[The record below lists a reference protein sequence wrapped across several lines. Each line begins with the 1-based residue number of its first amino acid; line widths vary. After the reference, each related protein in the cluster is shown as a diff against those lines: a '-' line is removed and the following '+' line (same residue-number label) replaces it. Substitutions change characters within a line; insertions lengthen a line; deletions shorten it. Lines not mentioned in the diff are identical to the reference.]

1 MTDLLNR
8 VKARGYRLT
17 APRRAVLETLA
28 REQVHLTPEELYR
41 RARRRYAKLGLVTVY
56 RTLELLERLGM
67 VQRVHS
73 APGCH
78 SFALVRLAG
87 AHHHQLICRDCGRV
101 EEFSDCRLE
110 RVLQELQA
118 RTGFAIESHQVEVI
132 GRCPECQ

>member
-1 MTDLLNR
+1 MNGLMDR

-28 REQVHLTPEELYR
+28 HERAHLTPEELHR

-67 VQRVHS
+67 VQRVHIE
-73 APGCH
+73 PGCH

-87 AHHHQLICRDCGRV
+87 DHCHQLICRTCGRV
-101 EEFSDCRLE
+101 EEFSDCTLE
-110 RVLQELQA
+110 STLKGLQK
-118 RTGFAIESHQVEVI
+118 RTGFTIESHQLEVI
-132 GRCPECQ
+132 GRCPRCQ